1 MRIAIIGAALGV
13 IGDRLVNCVIE
24 EFKSQPYPFS
34 MEWNNQFPNLV
45 GEEPV
50 IHKVKPYRNPV
61 VPKSLHRQ
69 SVNRGK

>member
-13 IGDRLVNCVIE
+13 IGDRLVNCMIE
-24 EFKSQPYPFS
+24 ELKSQPYPFS
-34 MEWNNQFPNLV
+34 MEWNNQFPNSV
-45 GEEPV
+45 GEEPT

-61 VPKSLHRQ
+61 VSKSLHRQ

>member
-34 MEWNNQFPNLV
+34 MEWNNQFPKF
-45 GEEPV
+45 G
-50 IHKVKPYRNPV
+50 
-61 VPKSLHRQ
+61 
-69 SVNRGK
+69 